1 MALATGNEIA
11 EEESPAD
18 LEFNSPSVGIL
29 SQRFPGSGRCQILDL
44 GAPAESTIAFF
55 ADGSCKLYL
64 EDLYQY
70 FIAPVE
76 KIKGGSENDELVAT
90 ALSSTLGFEDSAR
103 FDLVLAWDLFSYME
117 RSVIELLMARIA
129 RSCHAG
135 TLLFLTLP
143 NDAMIPSTPGQ
154 ICMSRRGRLR
164 YQRSIDHRFISNP
177 RLSPV
182 ALESMMPGFQLL
194 HSFLLGEKM
203 QEFLFSFA

>member
-1 MALATGNEIA
+1 MALATGNEVA
-11 EEESPAD
+11 EEESPAS

-29 SQRFPGSGRCQILDL
+29 SQRFPGSGKCQVLDL
-44 GAPAESTIAFF
+44 GAPAESNIAFF
-55 ADGSCKLYL
+55 ADGSCRFYV

-76 KIKGGSENDELVAT
+76 KIKGGSDNDELVAT

-117 RSVIELLMARIA
+117 RSVVELLMARVA
-129 RSCHAG
+129 RSCRSG

-143 NDAMIPSTPGQ
+143 NETIIPSAPAQ
-154 ICMSRRGRLR
+154 ICMTRGGRLR
-164 YQRSIDHRFISNP
+164 YQRPADDRTISNP
-177 RLSPV
+177 RLTPI
-182 ALESMMPGFQLL
+182 ALESMMPGFHLL